1 MYVAVCTD
9 FLCSDLEH
17 IFLEFVFLF
26 NVQLLQLLWCSA
38 HTSWLCIFEFLH
50 ILVNTRFDSNM
61 MIPFFPI
68 FAQIN
73 YQKQTNSATHIF
85 IFCYDML

>member
-26 NVQLLQLLWCSA
+26 NVQLLQLL
-38 HTSWLCIFEFLH
+38 
-50 ILVNTRFDSNM
+50 
-61 MIPFFPI
+61 
-68 FAQIN
+68 
-73 YQKQTNSATHIF
+73 
-85 IFCYDML
+85 